1 MWLWKD
7 GNWIVALGMVVFATI
22 FGLMWFTYYWDFGDL
37 CAANEMGAECV
48 REWIG
53 ALSGWFAVIAAAA
66 SLPYLVGQWQEARR
80 QTRFTIGDEDPT
92 LDVIE
97 HLKEENRLVVR
108 IVNWNRRAVFVTG
121 ISATTKT
128 RPEHMDANIGIWQV
142 ETIDGVVEGAEL
154 LPIQINGWEDRAS
167 RPRFARIDLLLLRK
181 VAGSE
186 PGWDAEEKVPFPRD
200 AKISAKIR
208 MLGNVHRIF
217 ELVADA
223 FPQD

>member
-7 GNWIVALGMVVFATI
+7 GNWVVVLGMVVFATI
-22 FGLMWFTYYWDFGDL
+22 FGLLWFTYYWDFSDL
-37 CAANEMGAECV
+37 CAADDNGAECL

-53 ALSGWFAVIAAAA
+53 ASSGWAAVVAATA

-80 QTRFTIGDEDPT
+80 QTKFTIGDEDPT

-128 RPEHMDANIGIWQV
+128 RPEHIDANIGIWQV

-154 LPIQINGWEDRAS
+154 LPIQIDGWEDRGA

-208 MLGNVHRIF
+208 MLGNVRRIF
-217 ELVADA
+217 ELDAEA
-223 FPQD
+223 FPPD